1 MTDEYPLSDTT
12 TLLQTLERKVKL
24 LVSQSLINTLE
35 ISQLQ
40 QENARLVTQ
49 LGRQPNFKT
58 QGLKP

>member
-24 LVSQSLINTLE
+24 LVSQRLINTLE

-40 QENARLVTQ
+40 QENARLVAQ